1 MRKPTRS
8 PKKIV
13 PTVPAKPKLPFGKK
27 ISHKPIVVQ
36 QKIYFRCDTF
46 LLDKIKNTLASQHLA
61 GNYEYPTLSYFFRS
75 ALHAYQHGMP
85 LTYQRDLNNP
95 RKEVSFRLTEELMT
109 FYNTLPMSSKTE
121 IMERTLGSY
130 YEKCLG

>member
-8 PKKIV
+8 PKKDINL
-13 PTVPAKPKLPFGKK
+13 T
-27 ISHKPIVVQ
+27 Q
-36 QKIYFRCDTF
+36 QSFKVKFTGIQTKIYFRCDTF

-61 GNYEYPTLSYFFRS
+61 GNYEYPNLSFFFRS
-75 ALHAYQHGMP
+75 ALYAYQHGMP
-85 LTYQRDLNNP
+85 LTYQRDFNNP

-109 FYNTLPMSSKTE
+109 FYNSLPMSSKTE
-121 IMERTLGSY
+121 IMERALASY

>member
-8 PKKIV
+8 SKKI
-13 PTVPAKPKLPFGKK
+13 TNLPLTNPVFKVK
-27 ISHKPIVVQ
+27 FTQIHS
-36 QKIYFRCDTF
+36 KIYFRCDTF

-75 ALHAYQHGMP
+75 ALHAYQHGTP

-95 RKEVSFRLTEELMT
+95 RKEVSFRLTEELMS

-121 IMERTLGSY
+121 IMERALGSY
-130 YEKCLG
+130 YEKFLG

>member
-8 PKKIV
+8 PKKNINL
-13 PTVPAKPKLPFGKK
+13 PKSSTFKVK
-27 ISHKPIVVQ
+27 FTQIQ
-36 QKIYFRCDTF
+36 TKIYFRCDTF

-95 RKEVSFRLTEELMT
+95 KKEISFRLPEELMT

-121 IMERTLGSY
+121 IMERALGSFFY
-130 YEKCLG
+130 QYLG

>member
-8 PKKIV
+8 PKKNI
-13 PTVPAKPKLPFGKK
+13 PTIPTRPKLPFGKK

-36 QKIYFRCDTF
+36 QKIVFRCDAF

-61 GNYEYPTLSYFFRS
+61 GNYEYPNLSHFFRS
-75 ALHAYQHGMP
+75 ALHAYQCGMP

-95 RKEVSFRLTEELMT
+95 RKQISFCPTEELIT
-109 FYNTLPMSSKTE
+109 FYNSLAMSSKVD
-121 IMERTLGSY
+121 ILERALGSY
-130 YEKCLG
+130 FYKGLG